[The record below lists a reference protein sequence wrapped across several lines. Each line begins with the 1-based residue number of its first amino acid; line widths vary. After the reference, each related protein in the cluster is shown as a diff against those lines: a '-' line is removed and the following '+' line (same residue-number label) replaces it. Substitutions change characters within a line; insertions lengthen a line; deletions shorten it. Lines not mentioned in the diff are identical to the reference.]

1 MEFEIEHELPCSAV
15 QAWALLFSHEFE
27 AWLDQNQSNIERDL
41 RSTSESGGVET
52 REVHVQLQDQLP
64 PVIARVVGEG
74 LGYLLREQMDAIALR
89 MTWSVI
95 PDKFADRIR
104 SSGDYRLVDSPAGC
118 RRIVRG
124 KVEADLPLIGN
135 KIEKLIASELQS
147 SYDRGAELAISWIRE
162 RGS

>member
-1 MEFEIEHELPCSAV
+1 MEFEIQHELPCSAA
-15 QAWALLFSHEFE
+15 QAWALLFSHGFE
-27 AWLDQNQSNIERDL
+27 AWLDQHQSNIEREV
-41 RSTSESGGVET
+41 RSRTESEGVEI

-64 PVIARVVGEG
+64 PMIARVVGEG
-74 LGYLLREQMDAIALR
+74 LGYLLREEMDSNALR

-95 PDKFADRIR
+95 PDKLADRIR

-124 KVEADLPLIGN
+124 KVEAELPLIGN

-147 SYDRGAELAISWIRE
+147 SYDRGAELAIDWIRE